1 MIFINDINDSRISE
15 FRQMKI
21 LTVNGYY
28 INQFIADG
36 DKIVLKALNS
46 DLKIYKLFAKED
58 FINENIELI
67 SSKVDSNNIFTA
79 DKQFL
84 NEIVGF
90 RLHTGVLALVE
101 MPEPNKIEEL
111 DNQIVVFNNIERA
124 ENTAAIIRSGVGF
137 GFNSYI
143 FDDRSCHPYSRKSV
157 RISMASVFKTKY
169 HITDNLLESLEY
181 LKSINYEI
189 IAVEIH
195 KNSINLNNYKFNSK
209 IVLIFGSESYGI
221 DSNILNFADK
231 IIEIPITSNIDSLN
245 VNSSSA
251 IVFNKIFNDND

>member
-1 MIFINDINDSRISE
+1 MEYHPF
-15 FRQMKI
+15 Q
-21 LTVNGYY
+21 
-28 INQFIADG
+28 
-36 DKIVLKALNS
+36 
-46 DLKIYKLFAKED
+46 AKED

-67 SSKVDSNNIFTA
+67 SSKLDFNNVLTS
-79 DKQFL
+79 DKKLL

-101 MPEPNKIEEL
+101 MPQANKIEEL

-143 FDDRSCHPYSRKSV
+143 FDERSCHPYSRKSV

-169 HITDNLLESLEY
+169 HITNNLLESLEY

-209 IVLIFGSESYGI
+209 FVLIFGSESYGI
-221 DSNILNFADK
+221 DSNILNFADR
-231 IIEIPITSNIDSLN
+231 IIEIPITNNIDSLN
-245 VNSSSA
+245 VNASSA